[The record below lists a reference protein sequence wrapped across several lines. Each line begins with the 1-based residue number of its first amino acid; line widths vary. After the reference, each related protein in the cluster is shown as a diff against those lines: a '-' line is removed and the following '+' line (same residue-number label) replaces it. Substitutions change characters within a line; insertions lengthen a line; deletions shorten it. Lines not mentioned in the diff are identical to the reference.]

1 MFDHSSSEIKIASL
15 FSGCGG
21 LDHGFEEAGFR
32 IHFAADQNADA
43 VECYNSSLRPVAR
56 QLTIDRY
63 LEFAFQPDVIIAGP
77 PCQGFSTG
85 GGYKANDERNDLL
98 ISTCSI
104 IARCKPRLAVIENVE
119 ALTNRRNTG
128 YLSAAL
134 EALASAGYHCE
145 WSVLT
150 ATDFGVAQRRRRTVI
165 IARKSA
171 PFTMYRA
178 SPREAVKLSSV
189 LSGISDSD
197 INHKPI
203 YHSADLKHHRIALRI
218 KPGQKLCNVRSG
230 PNSVPTWEI
239 PEVFGSTNGAEK
251 LVLQA
256 VRQLRRTERK
266 RSYGDA
272 DPVSVDR
279 LSTICSSADAQTI
292 DNLRRIGYLRIL
304 GNEIDLTNT
313 FNGKYRRLRAD
324 DVSPTVDTRFGDI
337 QLFLHPLE
345 HRGMTVREAAR
356 IQGFPDNI
364 KFPKNEKSA
373 FRLIG
378 NAVPPPM
385 AFELAKYCRELL

>member
-1 MFDHSSSEIKIASL
+1 MFDHSSSEIRIASL

-21 LDHGFEEAGFR
+21 LDHGFEKAGFR
-32 IHFAADQNADA
+32 IHFAADQNVDA

-56 QLTIDRY
+56 RLTITKQ
-63 LEFAFQPDVIIAGP
+63 LEFDFEPDVIIAGP

-85 GGYKANDERNDLL
+85 GGYKAYDERNDLL
-98 ISTCSI
+98 ISTCEI
-104 IARCKPRLAVIENVE
+104 IVRCKPRLAVIENVE
-119 ALTNRRNTG
+119 ALTNRRNAG
-128 YLSAAL
+128 YFNAAL
-134 EALASAGYHCE
+134 ETLGSAGYHCE
-145 WSVLT
+145 WSIFS

-165 IARKSA
+165 IARKNA
-171 PFTMYRA
+171 PFTMFQA
-178 SPREAVKLSSV
+178 TPRELVKLSSV
-189 LSGISDSD
+189 ISRISDSD
-197 INHKPI
+197 INHKPV
-203 YHSADLKHHRIALRI
+203 YHCPHSKHHRVALRI

-239 PEVFGSTNGAEK
+239 PEVFGSTSEAEK
-251 LVLQA
+251 LVLETI
-256 VRQLRRTERK
+256 RQLRRTERK
-266 RSYGDA
+266 RPYGDA

-279 LSTICSSADAQTI
+279 LVTSCASADARTI
-292 DNLRRIGYLRIL
+292 DNLKRIGYLRAV

-313 FNGKYRRLRAD
+313 FNGKYRRLRLD

-356 IQGFPDNI
+356 IQGFSDSI
-364 KFPKNEKSA
+364 QFPSNEKTA

>member
-1 MFDHSSSEIKIASL
+1 M
-15 FSGCGG
+15 
-21 LDHGFEEAGFR
+21 
-32 IHFAADQNADA
+32 
-43 VECYNSSLRPVAR
+43 AR
-56 QLTIDRY
+56 RLTIDKHF
-63 LEFAFQPDVIIAGP
+63 EFAFQPDVIIAGP

-98 ISTCSI
+98 IATCSI
-104 IARCKPRLAVIENVE
+104 IARCKPKLAIIENVE
-119 ALTNRRNTG
+119 ALTNRRNSS
-128 YLSAAL
+128 YFNAAL

-145 WSVLT
+145 WSVLS
-150 ATDFGVAQRRRRTVI
+150 AADFGVAQRRRRTVI
-165 IARKSA
+165 VARKNA

-178 SPREAVKLSSV
+178 SARATVKLSSV
-189 LSGISDSD
+189 LAGIPDSD
-197 INHKPI
+197 KNHKPV
-203 YHSADLKHHRIALRI
+203 YHSPDSKHHRVALRI
-218 KPGQKLCNVRSG
+218 KPGQKLCNVRCG

-239 PEVFGSTNGAEK
+239 PEVFGSTSSAEK
-251 LVLQA
+251 LVLEA
-256 VRQLRRTERK
+256 IRQLRRTERK

-279 LSTICSSADAQTI
+279 LATICASADARTI
-292 DNLRRIGYLRIL
+292 DNLRRIGYLRAI
-304 GNEIDLTNT
+304 GDEIDLTNT
-313 FNGKYRRLRAD
+313 FNGKYRRLRED

-356 IQGFPDNI
+356 IQGFSDTI
-364 KFPKNEKSA
+364 KFPENEKSA